1 MAKLNAPFLNGAR
14 ITSSVGTRP
23 SGKIPIVPQ
32 TYYDCKRLF
41 SWDFL
46 KGGIGTFRIRQHQFI
61 ATKGLQ
67 FEDTEKLKEQTFQV
81 LYNELSSDLLYM
93 KDTNITK

>member
-1 MAKLNAPFLNGAR
+1 MRAFEFSN
-14 ITSSVGTRP
+14 S
-23 SGKIPIVPQ
+23 
-32 TYYDCKRLF
+32 F

-81 LYNELSSDLLYM
+81 LYNELSSDSLYM